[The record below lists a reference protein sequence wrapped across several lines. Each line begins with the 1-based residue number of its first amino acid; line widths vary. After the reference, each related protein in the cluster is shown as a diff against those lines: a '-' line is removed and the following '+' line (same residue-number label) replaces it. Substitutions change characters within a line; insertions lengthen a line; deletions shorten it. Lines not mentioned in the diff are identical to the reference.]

1 LSTEAEW
8 EKAAR
13 GTDGRIFPW
22 GNAWNGK
29 AAHCDYQH
37 QCEWSGKTAPV
48 GSHPEGVSPHG
59 CQDMVGNVWEWC
71 ADWYEDDYYKN
82 SPKENPRGPESG
94 SRRVLR
100 GGAWFN
106 SSLDG
111 LRCANRNNFGPGDG
125 DSGGGFRCAQ
135 DLDNLFTSLRP

>member
-1 LSTEAEW
+1 MP
-8 EKAAR
+8 R
-13 GTDGRIFPW
+13 G
-22 GNAWNGK
+22 
-29 AAHCDYQH
+29 
-37 QCEWSGKTAPV
+37 
-48 GSHPEGVSPHG
+48 HG

-100 GGAWFN
+100 GGAWNNNNLNRVRCASRNNSDPDNRN
-106 SSLDG
+106 SS
-111 LRCANRNNFGPGDG
+111 R
-125 DSGGGFRCAQ
+125 GFRCAQ

>member
-1 LSTEAEW
+1 
-8 EKAAR
+8 
-13 GTDGRIFPW
+13 
-22 GNAWNGK
+22 
-29 AAHCDYQH
+29 
-37 QCEWSGKTAPV
+37 
-48 GSHPEGVSPHG
+48 
-59 CQDMVGNVWEWC
+59 MVGNVWEWC

-111 LRCANRNNFGPGDG
+111 LRCANRNNFDPG
-125 DSGGGFRCAQ
+125 SRVSNRGFRCAQ